1 MIIAKVNSLERKIKR
16 LVPSLFKT
24 IIVKILTNKFFG
36 KVIKIINPKKN
47 LFGGV
52 FDYKNVSHKEAAEIF
67 FGFWES
73 SEIRFAMQYAKSNT
87 IIELGSSVGVMLGVL
102 ANKRQNTNFICVEAS
117 PINFKKLLKLK
128 KILPDNF
135 NNYEL
140 INKAV
145 HYGSDHVKFKHLS
158 TKGSRTVTDKT
169 SKNTIQLPSITLNA
183 IINDYEI
190 NENFT
195 LISDIEGDEA
205 SIFFKD
211 SIALN
216 LCKNIIAEIDNS
228 PIATA
233 EEQISEL
240 QKIGFSIAE
249 QYGRVYVFTKT

>member
-102 ANKRQNTNFICVEAS
+102 ANKRQNTNFICVS
-117 PINFKKLLKLK
+117 
-128 KILPDNF
+128 
-135 NNYEL
+135 
-140 INKAV
+140 
-145 HYGSDHVKFKHLS
+145 
-158 TKGSRTVTDKT
+158 
-169 SKNTIQLPSITLNA
+169 
-183 IINDYEI
+183 
-190 NENFT
+190 
-195 LISDIEGDEA
+195 
-205 SIFFKD
+205 
-211 SIALN
+211 
-216 LCKNIIAEIDNS
+216 
-228 PIATA
+228 
-233 EEQISEL
+233 
-240 QKIGFSIAE
+240 
-249 QYGRVYVFTKT
+249 

>member
-16 LVPSLFKT
+16 LVPSLLKT
-24 IIVKILTNKFFG
+24 IIVKTLTNKFFG
-36 KVIKIINPKKN
+36 KIIKIINPKKN
-47 LFGGV
+47 LLGGI

-73 SEIRFAMQYAKSNT
+73 SEIRFAMEYAKSNT

-128 KILPDNF
+128 TILPDNF
-135 NNYEL
+135 NNYEF
-140 INKAV
+140 INKAIY
-145 HYGSDHVKFKHLS
+145 YGSDHVEFKHLS
-158 TKGSRTVTDKT
+158 TKGSRTVINNA
-169 SKNTIQLPSITLNA
+169 SKNTIQLPCITLNA

-190 NENFT
+190 KEDYT
-195 LISDIEGDEA
+195 LITDIEGDEA
-205 SIFFKD
+205 SIFFND

-216 LCKNIIAEIDNS
+216 LCKNIIAEIDDS
-228 PIATA
+228 PLATA
-233 EEQISEL
+233 KEQISQL
-240 QKIGFSIAE
+240 QKIGFIIAE